1 MVFPKDH
8 EKPLINL
15 GLGEPSKANGFTLP
29 SVINEALIEVVQSE
43 QHNGYT
49 AANGALPAR

>member
-8 EKPLINL
+8 AKPLINL